1 MSRAADSIAL
11 AGALACVLL
20 SPLAARAS
28 APPAWIV
35 DKTASSVRFTS
46 SMAGESFTG
55 TFRRWDADIRF
66 DPANLAASSVAA
78 TVDVASAAT
87 GNPDRDQ
94 ALPTATFLDAP
105 AFPRATFV
113 AHHFTA
119 LGGGRYQADGVL
131 TLRGVGKP
139 LSLPFTLAIQ
149 GGQARMTGQVAINR
163 LAFGVGQDEWKAVTT
178 IPAAVVVSVA
188 ITARRAP

>member
-1 MSRAADSIAL
+1 MSRTASTAL
-11 AGALACVLL
+11 AGALACALL
-20 SPLAARAS
+20 SPLAAVA
-28 APPAWIV
+28 ATPPAWIV
-35 DKTASSVRFTS
+35 DKATSSLRFTS

-55 TFRRWDADIRF
+55 AFRRWDADIRF
-66 DPANLAASSVAA
+66 DPANLPASSV
-78 TVDVASAAT
+78 TVTIDVASAAT

-119 LGGGRYQADGVL
+119 LGAGRYQADGVL

-163 LAFGVGQDEWKAVTT
+163 LAFGVGQDEWKATTT
-178 IPAAVVVSVA
+178 IPAAVAVAVA

>member
-1 MSRAADSIAL
+1 MNRTASIAL
-11 AGALACVLL
+11 AGAIAGALLA
-20 SPLAARAS
+20 PLAAA
-28 APPAWIV
+28 AAPPPAWVV
-35 DKTASSVRFTS
+35 DKAASSLRFTS

-55 TFRRWDADIRF
+55 AFRRWDADIRF
-66 DPANLAASSVAA
+66 DPANLPASSVTA
-78 TVDVASAAT
+78 TIDVASAAT

-131 TLRGVGKP
+131 TLRGIGKP

-149 GGQARMTGQVAINR
+149 GGQAKMTGQVAINR

-178 IPAAVVVSVA
+178 IPAAVAVSVA